1 VAVVIVVA
9 VILNIVGGGD
19 ALGTVAAHAGTSYL
33 GIAGL
38 VFLDAVCPVFPG
50 ETTLNAG
57 ATLAAQ
63 GKLELAPVIIAGAI
77 GAVVGD
83 SVLYWFAR
91 LFSDHLS
98 EQLEKARQNDTV
110 SSALDLLGDSA
121 PLLLVAGRFVPGV
134 RFVVNTTFGIAK
146 LPYRRFLLW
155 SAIGGTLWSVYT
167 CLLAYAVGTA
177 LADFPLASVVIS
189 GAITTLAVAVVLWKV
204 RRDRAQRKRAVAHC
218 GDGS

>member
-1 VAVVIVVA
+1 
-9 VILNIVGGGD
+9 
-19 ALGTVAAHAGTSYL
+19 
-33 GIAGL
+33 
-38 VFLDAVCPVFPG
+38 
-50 ETTLNAG
+50 
-57 ATLAAQ
+57 
-63 GKLELAPVIIAGAI
+63 
-77 GAVVGD
+77 
-83 SVLYWFAR
+83 
-91 LFSDHLS
+91 
-98 EQLEKARQNDTV
+98 
-110 SSALDLLGDSA
+110 
-121 PLLLVAGRFVPGV
+121 VPGV